1 MGSLELAISDYH
13 RAHILAPQNWEIRTR
28 IALVHYSLGIQAFNE
43 LDMVG
48 ARCELSRA
56 IGYNNKVAHFYLS
69 RGRASYYMN
78 DWAEAY
84 LDFFKVL
91 KLDAND
97 VEAKSYLMRFKSM
110 IIDEKGD
117 KAMTNLVDCPA
128 NS

>member
-1 MGSLELAISDYH
+1 M
-13 RAHILAPQNWEIRTR
+13 
-28 IALVHYSLGIQAFNE
+28 
-43 LDMVG
+43 
-48 ARCELSRA
+48 SRA

-97 VEAKSYLMRFKSM
+97 VEAKSYLMRFKSLM
-110 IIDEKGD
+110 NKEKED
-117 KAMTNLVDCPA
+117 KVVSEVTTSLA
-128 NS
+128 NSSQHII